1 MRINKI
7 TLNNFRQFE
16 GQHVIDL
23 STHGEKTITLIKG
36 NNGSGKTTLIQ
47 ALNFCFF
54 GERLTNLPESRRL
67 LSFSFYKDNKPS
79 TTMVSVEFEHEK
91 NKYSIN
97 RTRTHDFSGNSI
109 VVKRDNFEGFV
120 TTPKGT
126 TEISEERLHDILPEK
141 VSYYFFFDGERI
153 QNISDRVGRKQLSA
167 DIVRILGLDLFSKAL
182 GLLRGNKLN
191 TVESMVRAEMVSN
204 SEEVDELQDKK
215 FERTVTLEKEQIK
228 NEKLVAEY
236 EKISMDFEAIQQEFS
251 AIENVKSIHA
261 QRESKLRE
269 NKNLNDQI
277 KSTEKE
283 IIQSLRESLPAYLAS
298 YYAIDIMN
306 LFRQLKIDNKDL
318 PGINAAAI
326 DAIIAKEECVCGTP
340 IKEGSKEKSNLE
352 NWKNFLPPKNLSSLI
367 IEVKQNINS
376 AGSEAKKVKGDV
388 SEKYAKILRLR
399 DQISKNDQE
408 INNISKKIENSPDT
422 SQIEKKYNDLLKR
435 RDELKYSIGIS
446 DKTIDDLTRIIS
458 HIDRKLDEAISE
470 MSGNDLVK
478 DKLNLIEITNEIIK
492 NQFEKKETEA
502 RNNLQRYVNEF
513 YPSIIQKDFRIVFN
527 EDYSFKVFNSNNDE
541 VTETLSEGEKIV
553 TSFTFVGAL
562 IKTAMDQ
569 NEDVFE
575 FPIVMDAPF
584 AKLDNEH
591 RRKVAKFIKTLGNQ
605 VVIITADSQWVGE
618 IESELGDYIGSHY
631 EMWFDKNAEKT
642 SVEGGIK

>member
-23 STHGEKTITLIKG
+23 STNGEKSITLIKG

-54 GERLTNLPESRRL
+54 GERLTYLPDNKRL
-67 LSFSFYKDNKPS
+67 LSFSLYKANKPS
-79 TTMVSVEFEHEK
+79 TTMVSVEFEHEN
-91 NKYSIN
+91 NKYTIN
-97 RTRTHDFSGNSI
+97 RSRAHDYSGNNI
-109 VVKRDNFEGFV
+109 IARKDNFEGFV

-126 TEISEERLHDILPEK
+126 MEISEDRLHDILPEK

-153 QNISDRVGRKQLSA
+153 QNISDRVGRKQLAA
-167 DIVRILGLDLFSKAL
+167 DIVRILGLDLFSKSL
-182 GLLRGNKLN
+182 GLLRGNKVN

-204 SEEVDELQDKK
+204 SKEVEDLQ
-215 FERTVTLEKEQIK
+215 ERKLERSLTLEKEQIK
-228 NEKLVAEY
+228 NEELIATY
-236 EKISMDFEAIQQEFS
+236 EIVSNEFEAIQSEFS
-251 AIENVKSIHA
+251 TIENVKSIHA
-261 QRESKLRE
+261 EREAKLRE
-269 NKNLNDQI
+269 NKNLREQI
-277 KSTEKE
+277 NSTQKE
-283 IIQSLRESLPAYLAS
+283 IIGHLRESLPAYLAS
-298 YYAIDIMN
+298 YFAIDIMS
-306 LFRQLKIDNKDL
+306 LFRQLKIHNKDL

-326 DAIIAKEECVCGTP
+326 DALIEKEECVCGTP
-340 IKEGSKEKSNLE
+340 IKDGSKEKANLE
-352 NWKNFLPPKNLSSLI
+352 NWKNYLPPKNLSSLI

-376 AGSEAKKVKGDV
+376 ASSEAKKVKNDV
-388 SEKYAKILRLR
+388 EEKYAKILKLR
-399 DQISKNDQE
+399 DQINKNDQE

-422 SQIEKKYNDLLKR
+422 SQIEKKYNDLFKR
-435 RDELKYSIGIS
+435 RDELKYNIGMS
-446 DKTIDDLTRIIS
+446 DKTIDDLNKIIGN
-458 HIDRKLDEAISE
+458 IDRKLDEAISE

-478 DKLNLIEITNEIIK
+478 DKLNLIEIANEIIK
-492 NQFEKKETEA
+492 NQFEKKEAEA

-527 EDYSFKVFNSNNDE
+527 EDYSFKVFNSNHDE
-541 VTETLSEGEKIV
+541 VTDTLSEGEKIV

-591 RRKVAKFIKTLGNQ
+591 RRKVAKFIKSLGNQ

-618 IESELGDYIGSHY
+618 IESELGDYIGSNY
-631 EMWFDKNAEKT
+631 EMRFDKEAEKT
-642 SVEGGIK
+642 SIEGGIQ